1 MIGSVDIT
9 IVVMLPESDSAASH
23 ENDSSRWVGWEVV
36 QPNVFQIVAPGPG
49 GPTVQALLA
58 ASQMDDDDDVR
69 FHAAVA
75 LGMLGATSKVAR
87 CRSNGH
93 SRQHVPTVLA

>member
-36 QPNVFQIVAPGPG
+36 QSNVGRNTTCVCNMLIASLVEG
-49 GPTVQALLA
+49 GSDDLL
-58 ASQMDDDDDVR
+58 
-69 FHAAVA
+69 F
-75 LGMLGATSKVAR
+75 G
-87 CRSNGH
+87 
-93 SRQHVPTVLA
+93 